1 MGFDPRNWSQ
11 AQKVRARERI
21 TGSIEDLIAEN
32 AALQRENQQLKRRVN
47 NLEHRL
53 KIQND
58 SPGKTDRTWDRTEP
72 SADQITA
79 VHIQRWGEV
88 LQQQP
93 HWQSLDQQHLK
104 HLIEDLNRQSFHSD
118 LSLEQRL
125 DRLQP
130 GLGQSLS
137 RAMGT
142 PRTTTDW
149 AVRAAFALYGVRSIE
164 WLDEDPKRV
173 VNELQ
178 RRQGQRRS
186 GRRTRSD
193 RRASDRDPSRDNNP
207 PKQTSIRNKTEAS
220 VVLGVKE
227 GASEQEIK
235 RAHRKLAKQ
244 HHPDMGGSAEQF
256 RRINEAYQIL
266 IRQPSKD

>member
-11 AQKVRARERI
+11 AQKVRARDRV
-21 TGSIEDLIAEN
+21 TGNIEDLIAEN
-32 AALQRENQQLKRRVN
+32 AALQREIQQLKRRVHG
-47 NLEHRL
+47 LERRL
-53 KIQND
+53 LSQEN
-58 SPGKTDRTWDRTEP
+58 SQGRTDRTWDRTEP
-72 SADQITA
+72 SVDQITA
-79 VHIQRWGEV
+79 VQIQRWGEI

-93 HWQSLDQQHLK
+93 HWITLDQQRLQ

-125 DRLQP
+125 ERLQP
-130 GLGQSLS
+130 GLGQSLG

-142 PRTTTDW
+142 PRTKADW
-149 AVRAAFALYGVRSIE
+149 AVRAAFALYGVRSME

-173 VNELQ
+173 VDELQ

-193 RRASDRDPSRDNNP
+193 RRASDRDPSMDDNP
-207 PKQTSIRNKTEAS
+207 QMQTRVRNKAEANA
-220 VVLGVKE
+220 VLGVKE
-227 GASEQEIK
+227 GASEQDIK
-235 RAHRKLAKQ
+235 QAHRKLVKK

-256 RRINEAYQIL
+256 RRVNEAYQYL
-266 IRQPSKD
+266 IRLTTKD